1 MVGTFLPHTTKSSTY
16 LLRYLI
22 WLGQGKFNDRELSP
36 LSPHKKK
43 EKEVIRI
50 LLVMPRH
57 LDHDWELEKPL
68 NFWVHHFWDTI
79 RVLGGWKGLLILFI
93 LMGCFYG
100 FVVYT
105 IEQGRKRREKQR
117 MGKMR

>member
-1 MVGTFLPHTTKSSTY
+1 M
-16 LLRYLI
+16 
-22 WLGQGKFNDRELSP
+22 
-36 LSPHKKK
+36 
-43 EKEVIRI
+43 
-50 LLVMPRH
+50 LVMPRH